1 MADFCYDCTEELFG
15 QKYAMNN
22 DMSGLVS
29 AEEYQ
34 QHGITAKVLCEGCG
48 IIEVDHRGRRLE
60 NA

>member
-15 QKYAMNN
+15 QKYAINN

-29 AEEYQ
+29 KEEYEQ
-34 QHGITAKVLCEGCG
+34 YGITVKVLCEGCG
-48 IIEVDHRGRRLE
+48 FIEVDHRGKRLE

>member
-15 QKYAMNN
+15 QKEALNN

-29 AEEYQ
+29 AEEHQ
-34 QHGITAKVLCEGCG
+34 QHGMTDKVLCEGCG

-60 NA
+60 KA